1 MRKKYYVDRMIY
13 TLHNRPVKGQK
24 EYWETVINPIVMRT
38 NNLDEAMD
46 RYHHEVNTN
55 KDKYVEIIL
64 FKRSNDED
72 EVVESFSTLDPDIK
86 IRIQNG

>member
-86 IRIQNG
+86 IRI

>member
-1 MRKKYYVDRMIY
+1 MIY

-86 IRIQNG
+86 IRI

>member
-13 TLHNRPVKGQK
+13 TLHNRPIKDQK
-24 EYWETVINPIVMRT
+24 EYWESAIDPTVMRT

-64 FKRSNDED
+64 FKRCKDED
-72 EVVESFSTLDPDIK
+72 EVIESFSTLDPNIK
-86 IRIQNG
+86 IRI